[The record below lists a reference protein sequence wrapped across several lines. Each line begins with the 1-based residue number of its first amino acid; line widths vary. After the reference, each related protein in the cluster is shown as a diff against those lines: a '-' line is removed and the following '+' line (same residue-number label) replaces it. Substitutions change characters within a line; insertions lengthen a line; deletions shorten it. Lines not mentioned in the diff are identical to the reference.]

1 MVKREVWG
9 AILSLRAKAHCP
21 EPVALLSSKHGSEA
35 LPLDSTLKTWLKRA
49 KFISEEFQYKA
60 QAPQKLILGR
70 NQLSEMTDYK
80 MRKKS
85 VHTWFQKRYSDPK
98 LTTGKT
104 HFLLCLAW
112 QVSPLLQWS

>member
-21 EPVALLSSKHGSEA
+21 EPVALLSFKHGSEA

-70 NQLSEMTDYK
+70 N
-80 MRKKS
+80 
-85 VHTWFQKRYSDPK
+85 
-98 LTTGKT
+98 
-104 HFLLCLAW
+104 
-112 QVSPLLQWS
+112 